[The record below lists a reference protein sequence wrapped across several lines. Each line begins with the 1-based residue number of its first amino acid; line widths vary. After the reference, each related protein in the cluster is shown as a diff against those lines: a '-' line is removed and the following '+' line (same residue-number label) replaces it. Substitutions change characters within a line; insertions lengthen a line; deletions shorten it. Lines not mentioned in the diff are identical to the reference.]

1 MYLYKVLNSLDFSKY
16 FLESYMGIIMA
27 LLVLSP
33 ISVAHS
39 CLSVLRCSQKLESWT
54 RLTAKI
60 TLVSW
65 CIGDPRG

>member
-1 MYLYKVLNSLDFSKY
+1 
-16 FLESYMGIIMA
+16 MGIIMA

-39 CLSVLRCSQKLESWT
+39 CLSVLRCSRKLESWT